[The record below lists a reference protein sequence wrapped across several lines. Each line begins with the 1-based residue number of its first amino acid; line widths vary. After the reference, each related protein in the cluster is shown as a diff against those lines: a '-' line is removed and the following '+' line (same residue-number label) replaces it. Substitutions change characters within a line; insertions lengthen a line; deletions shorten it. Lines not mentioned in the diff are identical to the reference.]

1 MIKLINILKEIKDI
15 LSDKNLEQEASS
27 IQGKRIIATIDDF
40 ESRMIFPSESIIK
53 DIANKYNVGYI
64 IKKYPFNQAIIFYNK
79 SNPKSKEAIDLYNR
93 YMTDYSLL
101 SNKDHISL
109 GKYFGYSNENIK
121 DFIKDINND
130 DVFTVNKKVLPP
142 QTLFQVGKTYELLQ
156 DIPQNIKFNIDLVPV
171 IKKGDKFKVTEIEPN
186 PTNQFWM
193 VYLDVI
199 NYPEKQGIDFRI
211 IPPNIPSDK
220 YEKFVFKNLK
230 EIK

>member
-15 LSDKNLEQEASS
+15 VSNEVLEQEASS

-40 ESRMIFPSESIIK
+40 ESGIIFPSESIIK
-53 DIANKYNVGYI
+53 DIANKYNVGYT
-64 IKKYPFNQAIIFYNK
+64 IKKYPVNQAIIFYNK

-93 YMTDYSLL
+93 YMTNYSSL

-109 GKYFGYSNENIK
+109 GKYFGYSNESIK
-121 DFIKDINND
+121 DFIKDINSD
-130 DVFTVNKKVLPP
+130 ITFNKEVLSP
-142 QTLFQVGKTYELLQ
+142 QTVFQVGKTYELIQ

-186 PTNQFWM
+186 PTNQFWL
-193 VYLDVI
+193 VYLDSI
-199 NYPEKQGIDFRI
+199 NYPEKQDLDFRI

-230 EIK
+230 EI

>member
-15 LSDKNLEQEASS
+15 VSNEVLEQEASS

-40 ESRMIFPSESIIK
+40 ESGIIFPSESIIK

-64 IKKYPFNQAIIFYNK
+64 IKKYPANQAIIFYNK

-93 YMTDYSLL
+93 YMTNYSSL

-109 GKYFGYSNENIK
+109 GKYFGYSNESIK
-121 DFIKDINND
+121 NFIEDINSDSN
-130 DVFTVNKKVLPP
+130 FTVNKEVLSP
-142 QTLFQVGKTYELLQ
+142 QTVFQVGKTYELIQ
-156 DIPQNIKFNIDLVPV
+156 DIPQNIKFNINLVPV
-171 IKKGDKFKVTEIEPN
+171 IKKGDKFKVTKIEPN

-193 VYLDVI
+193 VYLDSI
-199 NYPEKQGIDFRI
+199 NYPNKQYLDFRI
-211 IPPNIPSDK
+211 VPPNIPSDK

-230 EIK
+230 EI